1 VFERFTDQA
10 RRVVVL
16 AQEESRLL
24 GHEHIGSHHLLL
36 GLIREGEGDA
46 AQALTAADV
55 TLDGARRQVEH
66 MVGRGGS
73 QLRSG
78 HIPFTPGAKKALE
91 LSLRESLQLGH
102 DDIGTEHVL
111 LGLLHGDDPIV
122 GQVLTGLDTDAAAVE
137 RHVAERLATSRRSR
151 SEPVSRGTMLVPGL
165 PLSPGLRA
173 VLNDAVAIAREAG
186 ASEVTTDHVSDA
198 AARRRRRPRAEW
210 ITMRVRRRVR
220 ARAAERDEPPRDP
233 RSEANPAE
241 DASQAEA
248 PEPDEPDQD
257 EG

>member
-1 VFERFTDQA
+1 MFERFTDQA

-46 AQALTAADV
+46 AQALTAAGV
-55 TLDGARRQVEH
+55 TLDDARRQVERI
-66 MVGRGGS
+66 VGRGQS

-122 GQVLTGLDTDAAAVE
+122 AEILTGLGTDVAAVE
-137 RHVAERLATSRRSR
+137 RHIAQTLAKTGRSGP
-151 SEPVSRGTMLVPGL
+151 ETVSPGTMLQPGM

-173 VLNDAVAIAREAG
+173 VLNDAVAIARAAG
-186 ASEVTTDHVSDA
+186 ASEVTTDHVFDA
-198 AARRRRRPRAEW
+198 AARHRRQGRAERV
-210 ITMRVRRRVR
+210 TMRVRRRVW
-220 ARAAERDEPPRDP
+220 ARAAERDEATD
-233 RSEANPAE
+233 ANPAE
-241 DASQAEA
+241 DASQARA
-248 PEPDEPDQD
+248 PEPDQPDQD